1 MKRSVIANALVLV
14 PVLCCGLV
22 FGQKAIGGSAGSPP
36 PPPPPPPPQSRDAIA
51 GYVFGEDNARNAEEL
66 AELVVSKLAASR
78 KYSEPK
84 RKSRE
89 FFALVDQLESRKA
102 NRNQL
107 PDDRDFCRIGGSFGV
122 NFLCIMDIE
131 KAGRGASTYAR
142 IINLSTCQVVGTAE
156 FTGLIRN
163 SAEIEKAA
171 SDLSR
176 DLLNHRMFRRGGLA
190 WGPPTPPPPPPP
202 PPKVRG
208 NAIAGYV
215 FGEDNVRNAEELA
228 EAVVNGLVNDRKYS
242 QPKRRSAEFFREV
255 EKAQDRAER
264 RGKLLDDRD
273 FCRIG
278 DDFGVDFLCV
288 IDIEKAGR
296 GASIWARVINLD
308 NCALVATGESTALIR
323 NTAEIN
329 KVASELVSQLTQH
342 RVGRRSGR

>member
-14 PVLCCGLV
+14 PVLCFGLA
-22 FGQKAIGGSAGSPP
+22 FGQKAIGGPAGAPP
-36 PPPPPPPPQSRDAIA
+36 PPPPPPSGNAIA

-84 RKSRE
+84 RRSRE

-122 NFLCIMDIE
+122 NFLCIMDIQR
-131 KAGRGASTYAR
+131 AGRGASTYAR
-142 IINLSTCQVVGTAE
+142 IINLSNCQVVSTAE

-163 SAEIEKAA
+163 SGEIEAA
-171 SDLSR
+171 AAKLAG
-176 DLLNHRMFRRGGLA
+176 DLLNHRLFKRGGGA
-190 WGPPTPPPPPPP
+190 WSASPPPPPPP
-202 PPKVRG
+202 PPRVRG

-228 EAVVNGLVNDRKYS
+228 EAVVTGLVNDRKYS
-242 QPKRRSAEFFREV
+242 QPRRRSAEFFREV
-255 EKAQDRAER
+255 EKAQDRAQR
-264 RGKLLDDRD
+264 RGKLLEDKD

-278 DDFGVDFLCV
+278 DEFGVDYLCI
-288 IDIEKAGR
+288 IDIERAGR
-296 GASIWARVINLD
+296 GASIWARIINLD

-323 NTAEIN
+323 NSGEIN
-329 KVASELVSQLTQH
+329 AVASQLVSQLTQH
-342 RVGRRSGR
+342 RIGRRSGR